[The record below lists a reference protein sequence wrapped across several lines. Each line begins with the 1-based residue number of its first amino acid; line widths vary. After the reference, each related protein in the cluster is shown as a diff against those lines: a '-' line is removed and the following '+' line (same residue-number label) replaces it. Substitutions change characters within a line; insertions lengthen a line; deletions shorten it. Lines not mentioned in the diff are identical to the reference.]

1 MKKACICLATLLCL
15 LSLVSCAPTKQGNDT
30 ATTKNTALSEGQ
42 GTESAPAK
50 VFARIVHANETV
62 FEGKLPENTDQ
73 DVPKLSASVK
83 GDAWKIAGITY
94 TSCPTINFV
103 DGAAYWKVDLTRLQL
118 IGAHEDTLFYAA
130 KATQPQVVVAQM
142 SNSLFLLV
150 SDTSILDPRQY
161 TVKDLSPEVL
171 SKDNTLP
178 AAELEN
184 LWSTHLSSH
193 AAPGLALADGDTG
206 VSRIWFRLKA
216 HGELRYY
223 LPYVLMGDK
232 YVTGGVF
239 DASDLDF

>member
-1 MKKACICLATLLCL
+1 MKKVCICLVSLFCL
-15 LSLVSCAPTKQGNDT
+15 LTLVSCAPAKQGNDT
-30 ATTKNTALSEGQ
+30 TTTKNAALSEGPE
-42 GTESAPAK
+42 TKSASAK
-50 VFARIVHANETV
+50 VFAQVIHANETV

-73 DVPKLSASVK
+73 DVPKLSASVN
-83 GDAWKIAGITY
+83 GNTWRIAGKPY

-118 IGAHEDTLFYAA
+118 IGVHKGTLFYAA
-130 KATQPQVVVAQM
+130 EATHPQVVVARM

-150 SDTSILDPRQY
+150 SDTSLLDPRQY
-161 TVKDLSPEVL
+161 TFKDLSPEVL
-171 SKDNTLP
+171 SKDSALP

-184 LWSTHLSSH
+184 LWSAHLSSH
-193 AAPGLALADGDTG
+193 AAPGLILADGDTG
-206 VSRIWFRLKA
+206 LSRIWFRLKD

-223 LPYVLMGDK
+223 LPYERLSNK